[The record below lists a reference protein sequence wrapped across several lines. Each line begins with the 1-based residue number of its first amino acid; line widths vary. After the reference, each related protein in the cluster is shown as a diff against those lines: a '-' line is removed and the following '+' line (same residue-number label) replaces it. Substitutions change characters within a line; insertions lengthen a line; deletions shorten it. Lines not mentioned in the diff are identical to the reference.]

1 MVHIRCAGTDD
12 LEKIKDIVYRT
23 IEKIYSRYYPE
34 GAVSF
39 FLSHHNENNIME
51 DIKKQRVYILE
62 TSSECVGTVTIKGNG
77 ICRLFVLPRFQKKGY
92 GRALLDFA
100 EGEILAKE
108 DRVCIDA
115 SFPAKGIY
123 LRRGYKETE
132 FHSIETEN
140 GDFLCYD
147 VMEKKQRQEEK
158 IC

>member
-77 ICRLFVLPRFQKKGY
+77 ICRL
-92 GRALLDFA
+92 DFA